1 MRARILAIIAFS
13 TFLNSFA
20 WGQLPLQP
28 FRLRIVRER
37 VNGASLNSSSCIAG
51 KLYQVSDFSDPTA
64 NPKGMILLSDTLE
77 LPWKQNANYFSSIKT
92 GQYKAIATDA
102 PPAVPGEP
110 NLGWRILL
118 QGTEP
123 RYGILIHVGT
133 RNLTSIRNTLGCIL
147 VGSQAASGL
156 GPCELA
162 DSPKFR
168 DKIRS
173 AYGDQSNKRP
183 VELQIVE
190 SQ

>member
-1 MRARILAIIAFS
+1 MRVQILAIIAFS
-13 TFLNSFA
+13 MFPNSFA

-28 FRLRIVRER
+28 FRLRVVREH
-37 VNGASLNSSSCIAG
+37 VDAASLNSDSCIAG

-64 NPKGMILLSDTLE
+64 NPKGMIWLSDTLE
-77 LPWKQNANYFSSIKT
+77 LPWKQNASNFSSIKA

-102 PPAVPGEP
+102 SPAPGEP

-147 VGSQAASGL
+147 VGAQAASGL
-156 GPCELA
+156 GPCQLA

-173 AYGDQSNKRP
+173 AYGDPSNKRP

-190 SQ
+190 SR